1 MIFKIEEIYEIVED
15 FNNNFENNPFEICS
29 YGIGDNAIKF
39 MGKVIWYE
47 QDYYGVD
54 VNKQQFKDSIIKI
67 SNVMIKDIK
76 KGFKKIN
83 KG

>member
-15 FNNNFENNPFEICS
+15 FNNNFENNPYEISS
-29 YGIGDNAIKF
+29 YGIGDIAIKF
-39 MGKVIWYE
+39 MGIVVWYE

-54 VNKQQFKDSIIKI
+54 VNKQEFKDSIIKI